1 MKYKVPFILF
11 MFLAIQASSW
21 GMIGHRVVGQIA
33 EQYLSKKAS
42 KEVKKILGTESL
54 TDVANWMDFIKSEPK
69 YNFMGPWHYC
79 MQFLT
84 VSRRTDIAV
93 RFTCWSASMSTLKLP
108 ASGQ

>member
-79 MQFLT
+79 T
-84 VSRRTDIAV
+84 IPDGKTYAEAGTPVEKDIIWGLRQV
-93 RFTCWSASMSTLKLP
+93 
-108 ASGQ
+108 